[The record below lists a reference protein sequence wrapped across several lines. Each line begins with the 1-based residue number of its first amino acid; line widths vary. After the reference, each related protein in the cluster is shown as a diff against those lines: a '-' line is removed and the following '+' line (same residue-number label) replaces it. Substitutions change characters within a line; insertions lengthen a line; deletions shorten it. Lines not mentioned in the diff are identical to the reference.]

1 MASVAER
8 EGERRSREKKKWI
21 GFQPENERNSQV
33 SITGFLV
40 LIHNHSSPSS
50 NFQWWAHGVGNR
62 ERGGEEESREEEMD

>member
-40 LIHNHSSPSS
+40 PIQIHSSPR
-50 NFQWWAHGVGNR
+50 WTHGVGGR
-62 ERGGEEESREEEMD
+62 ERGREEESREEEMD